1 MNDFV
6 NAKICAGVEQKRDT
20 AKALLDNMDV
30 ILMEMTH
37 QVAMIADGIYRGE
50 SLVEDELENEPRAT
64 LPMVALMLQHV
75 DTAERL
81 LEEIKKIREALW

>member
-6 NAKICAGVEQKRDT
+6 NAKICAGVDQRIDT
-20 AKALLDNMDV
+20 AKAILDNMDL
-30 ILMEMTH
+30 ILIEMKH

-50 SLVEDELENEPRAT
+50 SIVENELDNEPRPT
-64 LPMVALMLQHV
+64 LPMVAHMQEHV
-75 DTAERL
+75 DTAEFL